1 MLARFAI
8 RLLPARQLTRG
19 LCRAAREPAPVA
31 NDEESFSTQI
41 DASDILA
48 FNRSVAKLEK
58 IAETMEKGCAPYR
71 PVGDYLLMIKHAVL
85 GVGCFSVI
93 CLSMVGVGRHHSTCK
108 CKQ

>member
-1 MLARFAI
+1 LS
-8 RLLPARQLTRG
+8 PARQSTRG
-19 LCRAAREPAPVA
+19 LCRAAREPAPIA
-31 NDEESFSTQI
+31 KDDESFSTQI

-48 FNRSVAKLEK
+48 FNRIVVRLEK
-58 IAETMEKGCAPYR
+58 IADKMEKGCAPYR

-93 CLSMVGVGRHHSTCK
+93 CLSMVGVGRNHSTCK